1 MNNEKNHEFYKLI
14 FENSLDAILLTS
26 PDGKIHRANDSACK
40 MFDMAENEIL
50 NLGRN
55 GLIDLNDERLEKAL
69 RYREQYGYVKAE
81 LTFLRRNQIPFPA
94 VITSSVFRDKGNHL
108 WTVMIIRDLTETKE
122 IEKNLLV
129 AKAENEFLATHDYLT
144 GVLNRRGFIKEVS
157 DFIEKNRNDESSG
170 LLLIDIDYFKD
181 INDKHGHIKGDLI
194 LKDFA
199 KFLTEIV
206 DKDTL
211 LGRYGGD
218 EFIIFYPSITEELI
232 RSKAEDIRLKVERTD
247 FLNENKDVNLTI
259 SIGVTLFP
267 ASDDMKIDD
276 LISIADSNMYRAK
289 SSKNAVYFET
299 AKSTF

>member
-1 MNNEKNHEFYKLI
+1 LI

-40 MFDMAENEIL
+40 MFDMSEDEIL
-50 NLGRN
+50 ELGRN
-55 GLIDLNDERLEKAL
+55 GLVDSTDERVEKAL
-69 RYREQYGYVKAE
+69 IYREQYGYVKAE
-81 LTFLRRNQIPFPA
+81 LTFLRRNQIPFP
-94 VITSSVFRDKGNHL
+94 VMVTSSVFKDKGNNL

-122 IEKNLLV
+122 IEKNLIN

-157 DFIEKNRNDESSG
+157 DFIENDRNGDSSG

-199 KFLTEIV
+199 NFLTDIIDEG
-206 DKDTL
+206 TL

-218 EFIIFYPSITEELI
+218 EFIIFYPSIDEDNI
-232 RSKAEDIRLKVERTD
+232 KSKAEDIRSKVEKTD
-247 FLNENKDVNLTI
+247 FLHENKDMNLTI

-267 ASDDMKIDD
+267 ASDNRKIDD

-299 AKSTF
+299 AKSIY